1 MKGFCRQTT
10 KRKGTAESAGPHGR
24 RNARERGRAPRR
36 SGAVSTATAG
46 PREDVRGGRERRGA
60 GRVPS
65 AAAENLLLP
74 AGQGHRGPTPQ
85 MAFFNDQSVN
95 SSLKLLSASGQWT
108 TLGSEVTKIEA
119 TVVPCTQ
126 ISMSFFDRLYSEG
139 IVREAGTIV
148 KCYDDYYDDIV
159 ISDEL
164 RKVLLL
170 EDSYH
175 YDLFTQLDREE
186 FLFCLFKHFCIGGTL
201 CQFEDVVDPYLETT
215 KAFYKD
221 LVSVQKN
228 PETKEIRIISTVFRV
243 SAYDANGLCYP
254 SSKSHQQTFAYL
266 IVDPCKRHVNILY
279 HCFDGSLFT
288 N

>member
-1 MKGFCRQTT
+1 MC
-10 KRKGTAESAGPHGR
+10 A
-24 RNARERGRAPRR
+24 
-36 SGAVSTATAG
+36 
-46 PREDVRGGRERRGA
+46 ERRGA
-60 GRVPS
+60 ARLAFRALPQKTFSCLQDRDIAGR
-65 AAAENLLLP
+65 LLKWSM
-74 AGQGHRGPTPQ
+74 QGRITAQAFSFDQQFKPYQKDEFLT
-85 MAFFNDQSVN
+85 AFFNDQSVN

-108 TLGSEVTKIEA
+108 TLGSKVTKIDA

-148 KCYDDYYDDIV
+148 KCYDDYYDDIL

-170 EDSYH
+170 EDSDH

-228 PETKEIRIISTVFRV
+228 PETKEIHIISTVFRV
-243 SAYDANGLCYP
+243 SAYDVNGLCYP
-254 SSKSHQQTFAYL
+254 SNKSHQQTFAYL

-279 HCFDGSLFT
+279 HCFGESLFA

>member
-1 MKGFCRQTT
+1 MS
-10 KRKGTAESAGPHGR
+10 AE
-24 RNARERGRAPRR
+24 
-36 SGAVSTATAG
+36 
-46 PREDVRGGRERRGA
+46 GGRGA
-60 GRVPS
+60 ARFVFRALPQKSFSCLQDRDIADRLLKWSMQGRITAQAFSFDQQFKPYQKD
-65 AAAENLLLP
+65 EFL
-74 AGQGHRGPTPQ
+74 
-85 MAFFNDQSVN
+85 MAFFNDQSVI
-95 SSLKLLSASGQWT
+95 SSLKLLSSSGQWT
-108 TLGSEVTKIEA
+108 TLGSKVTKIEA

-139 IVREAGTIV
+139 VVRETGTIV
-148 KCYDDYYDDIV
+148 KCYDDYYDDIL

-170 EDSYH
+170 EDSDH

-201 CQFEDVVDPYLETT
+201 CQFEDAVDPYLETT

-243 SAYDANGLCYP
+243 SAYLRAIALGPVTTEKRSVPVPRLP
-254 SSKSHQQTFAYL
+254 LMRKLQT
-266 IVDPCKRHVNILY
+266 CKEVSPQSPP
-279 HCFDGSLFT
+279 G
-288 N
+288 